1 MIANNDSAVDI
12 GCGASCTVDLARN
25 ARAQGKW
32 CLATV
37 SHDSREVSRFRA
49 LLEMLA
55 EVVKEVEPVL
65 LLEKLR
71 RETDE

>member
-12 GCGASCTVDLARN
+12 DCGASHAVDLARN

-32 CLATV
+32 RLAAV
-37 SHDSREVSRFRA
+37 GHDSREVSRFRA
-49 LLEMLA
+49 LFEMLA

-71 RETDE
+71 

>member
-12 GCGASCTVDLARN
+12 GCGARCTVDLARN
-25 ARAQGKW
+25 ARAQGKR

-37 SHDSREVSRFRA
+37 SHDSREVRRFRA

-55 EVVKEVEPVL
+55 EVVKEIEPVL

-71 RETDE
+71 